1 MRCLRFPSC
10 LPIHRGQIVIERKRG
25 FQNSPG
31 VLRPRKKYTVFD
43 LQKLKGKRCL
53 THIHVKSPEEAAAAE
68 EASVDLISCSF
79 DSPEA
84 QARLPALVAA
94 APNSFLSCAT
104 PHGLAS
110 QEEAI
115 RVAFRAL
122 EIGASSVYC
131 SASPFIVEAMARE
144 GIPVVGHLGLVPRHV
159 TWTGWRA
166 IGRTVEEAKELHRRM
181 KELES
186 AGAYA
191 AELEV
196 VPHNLARFL
205 SSQTKMI
212 LMSLGSGPG
221 CDTQFLFSDDILG
234 DYDERPP
241 RHAKAY
247 RNFAAEHRRLQAER
261 IAAFRE
267 YAADVQGGRFPER
280 SHMVEMEAPLLDE
293 LERAIGGVPPNNQGG
308 TLFRRS
314 RIIRTEGNTIAAPE
328 GNPAMNNFRRNGRPE
343 NARIVWKITSRR
355 CGGASQNIDLPHAP
369 PPSPRRPRR
378 HRFFSHTVCIHR
390 RAAAPGH
397 RPRDAGDGGEK

>member
-1 MRCLRFPSC
+1 MF
-10 LPIHRGQIVIERKRG
+10 
-25 FQNSPG
+25 
-31 VLRPRKKYTVFD
+31 RPRKKYTVFD
-43 LQKLKGKRCL
+43 LQQLKGKRVL

-68 EASVDLISCSF
+68 EAGIDLMSCSF

-94 APNSFLSCAT
+94 APKSFLSCAT

-110 QEEAI
+110 PEEAI

-122 EIGASSVYC
+122 ELGASSVYC
-131 SASPFIVEAMARE
+131 SASPFIIEAMARE
-144 GIPVVGHLGLVPRHV
+144 RIPVVGHLGLVPRHV
-159 TWTGWRA
+159 TWTGYRA
-166 IGRTVEEAKELHRRM
+166 IGRTVEEATQLHRRM

-205 SSQTKMI
+205 SSQTKML

-247 RNFAAEHRRLQAER
+247 RNFAAEHRRLQQER
-261 IAAFRE
+261 LAAFRE
-267 YAADVQGGRFPER
+267 YIADVQKGRFPER
-280 SHMVEMEAPLLDE
+280 GHLVEMDAPLLDE
-293 LERAIGGVPPNNQGG
+293 VV
-308 TLFRRS
+308 RS
-314 RIIRTEGNTIAAPE
+314 LG
-328 GNPAMNNFRRNGRPE
+328 
-343 NARIVWKITSRR
+343 S
-355 CGGASQNIDLPHAP
+355 
-369 PPSPRRPRR
+369 
-378 HRFFSHTVCIHR
+378 
-390 RAAAPGH
+390 GH
-397 RPRDAGDGGEK
+397 SDKKA